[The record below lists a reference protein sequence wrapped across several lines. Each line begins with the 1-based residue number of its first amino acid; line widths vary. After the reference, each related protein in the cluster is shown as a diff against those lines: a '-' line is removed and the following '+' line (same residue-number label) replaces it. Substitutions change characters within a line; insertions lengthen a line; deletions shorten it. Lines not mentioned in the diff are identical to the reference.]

1 MATVIQLKRSSTQN
15 DVPTTSDL
23 SLGELAVNTY
33 HGRVYTEKNDGSAS
47 IVEVGSI
54 PASLTI
60 NGAYSFPTSDGS
72 SGQVLK
78 TDGSGTLTFQNE
90 SGGGGGGATL
100 SIFKYTVSSNTTV
113 FTGNDDDNQSL
124 SYTVGAEQVFLNG
137 VKLVDGGTDYTAT
150 NANTITLAQNAISG
164 DVLEVVAVTAAD
176 LVAGFFT
183 ATSFSTTSANQVLSS
198 NAVTNKAIKYVINAT
213 HDSAGTHAAEVLL
226 INDGSNAYFVQYGD
240 VFSNSSLFSLSAD
253 INSGNMRLLVTPA
266 NTNTTIDT
274 FQIRHS

>member
-78 TDGSGTLTFQNE
+78 TDGSGSLTFQNE
-90 SGGGGGGATL
+90 SGGGGSATL

-124 SYTVGAEQVFLNG
+124 SYTVGSEQVFLNG
-137 VKLVDGGTDYTAT
+137 VKLVDAGTDYTAT

-164 DVLEVVAVTAAD
+164 DVLEVVAVSAAD

-183 ATSFSTTSANQVLSS
+183 ATSFSTTSSNQVLSS
-198 NAVTNKAIKYVINAT
+198 NAVTTKAIKYIINAT

-240 VFSNSSLFSLSAD
+240 VFSNASLFSLSAD